1 MALPD
6 AFGKK
11 SKVKNEKA
19 KYSHSTLPAP
29 ISSLFW
35 KEKCPMKA
43 LVIGAGMMGSALA
56 YDLAH
61 STGVEH
67 VMLADVDGERA
78 KAVAGSIGATV
89 EPVQLD
95 INDFGKVVA
104 SMKRV
109 DVVCGATSYNHNL
122 ALTKAAIEAGK
133 HFCDLGG
140 NMDVFDAQLAMDVQA
155 KKAGVT
161 ILPNCGLAPGLAAIL
176 GAGGAQKFDR
186 PEEIHLRVGGLPK
199 HPRPPLNY
207 MLVFSVEGLINE
219 YLEPAEVIRN
229 GQVQRV
235 ESMADL
241 EALEFPPPFGTV
253 EAFNT
258 SGGVSTLTR
267 MFKGAINELDYKTI
281 RYRGHCE
288 KFKMLLD
295 LGFASSEPVS
305 VGASVQTARDI
316 FQELLK
322 KKLPTSGPDLV
333 LMRVWISGMMNG
345 VRKTLTYE
353 MIDYFDEHTNISS
366 MMRTTSFPTSII
378 AQMIVN
384 GSITSRGVMA
394 PETCVPIDPLIAEL
408 KRRNIIIYETI
419 A

>member
-1 MALPD
+1 
-6 AFGKK
+6 
-11 SKVKNEKA
+11 
-19 KYSHSTLPAP
+19 
-29 ISSLFW
+29 
-35 KEKCPMKA
+35 MKA
-43 LVIGAGMMGSALA
+43 LVIGSGMMGSALA

-61 STGVEH
+61 STGVDE
-67 VMLADVDGERA
+67 VFLADINGERA
-78 KAVAGSIGATV
+78 KTVADSIGKTV
-89 EPVQLD
+89 IPMQLD
-95 INDFGKVVA
+95 INDFDKVVH
-104 SMKRV
+104 SMRGV

-140 NMDVFDAQLAMDVQA
+140 NMDVVDAQLLMDAQA
-155 KKAGVT
+155 KKTGVC

-176 GAGGAQKFDR
+176 GAGGARQFDC

-229 GQVQRV
+229 GDLKLA

-241 EALEFPPPFGTV
+241 ETLEFPAPFGTV

-267 MFKGAINELDYKTI
+267 MFKGKIKELDYKTI

-295 LGFASSEPVS
+295 LGFASAEPVS

-333 LMRVWISGMMNG
+333 LMRVWITGMMKRT
-345 VRKTLTYE
+345 RKTLTYQ
-353 MIDYFDEHTNISS
+353 MVDYFDEHTNISS
-366 MMRTTSFPTSII
+366 MMRTTSFPTSIV

-384 GSITSRGVMA
+384 GSIAARGVMA
-394 PETCVPIDPLIAEL
+394 PETCVPVNQLIAEL
-408 KRRNIIIYETI
+408 KKRNIIINETI
-419 A
+419 S

>member
-1 MALPD
+1 MRNYLLND
-6 AFGKK
+6 
-11 SKVKNEKA
+11 
-19 KYSHSTLPAP
+19 
-29 ISSLFW
+29 
-35 KEKCPMKA
+35 MKA
-43 LVIGAGMMGSALA
+43 LVIGSGMMGSALA
-56 YDLAH
+56 YDLAN

-67 VMLADVDGERA
+67 VILADIDGERA
-78 KAVAGSIGATV
+78 KAVAASIGSTV
-89 EPVQLD
+89 EPLQLD
-95 INDFGKVVA
+95 VNDFGKVVA
-104 SMKRV
+104 SMKRI

-122 ALTKAAIEAGK
+122 ALTKAAINAGK

-140 NMDVFDAQLAMDVQA
+140 NMDVVDAQLALDTQA
-155 KKAGVT
+155 KKAGVC

-176 GAGGAQKFDR
+176 GVGGAKRFDQ

-199 HPRPPLNY
+199 HPQPPLNY

-229 GQVQRV
+229 GEVKLV

-241 EALEFPPPFGTV
+241 EMLEFPPPFGTV

-267 MFKGAINELDYKTI
+267 MFKDEIKNLDYKTI

-295 LGFASSEPVS
+295 LGFASAEPVS

-333 LMRVWISGMMNG
+333 LMRVWITGLMKG
-345 VRKTLTYE
+345 IRKTLAYQ
-353 MIDYFDEHTNISS
+353 MIDYFDERTNISS

-384 GSITSRGVMA
+384 GSISARGVMA
-394 PETCVPIDPLIAEL
+394 PESCVPVNPLIAEL
-408 KRRNIIIYETI
+408 KKRNIIIHETI
-419 A
+419 S